1 MLIKFA
7 HEDFIADRRFN
18 NTSKVN
24 VQNYWYI
31 PIYLLNIALFDK
43 GVINVEDVTHLHLRE
58 YPRQCQEK
66 GNNPI

>member
-24 VQNYWYI
+24 V
-31 PIYLLNIALFDK
+31 
-43 GVINVEDVTHLHLRE
+43 
-58 YPRQCQEK
+58 
-66 GNNPI
+66 